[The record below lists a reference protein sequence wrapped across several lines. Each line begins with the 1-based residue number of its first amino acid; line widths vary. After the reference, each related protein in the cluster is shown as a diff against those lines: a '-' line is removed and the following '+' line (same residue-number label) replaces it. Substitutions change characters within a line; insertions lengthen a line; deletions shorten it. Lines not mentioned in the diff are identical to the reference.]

1 MSKNRDNKWMLQNL
15 ENNPDFENIHEI
27 SGGPLKDV
35 ITSDVFESYKK
46 VWQLTANET
55 VPSDHFDVDAAW
67 NKVEAKLDSD
77 SSLTTIYKVAPQ
89 RYLSFALNFMKVA
102 AILLIGLAI
111 FRISMPENPAT
122 FISSGN
128 QNNLETRLPDGTIA
142 CLNNNS
148 HINYPEKFGNSLREI
163 YFWGEAYFEV
173 AHEKSRPFIIHT
185 GDARIKVLGTS
196 FNVKSIPG
204 SSIVEVTVK
213 EGKVLL
219 YCVNEQDNIL
229 SEIVLSRGETGRL
242 NSLNHVASKVTNE
255 DLNYLTWKTGVL
267 KFVDTPLTK
276 VLNDVS
282 KNYHVQLS
290 YNPEEL
296 AGLKL
301 TADFENEDI
310 DAVIEVISLVHHL
323 KFTAN
328 GKGFLVTKTG

>member
-1 MSKNRDNKWMLQNL
+1 MLQNL
-15 ENNPDFENIHEI
+15 ENNPDFEGIHDV
-27 SGGPLKDV
+27 SGEPLSDLN
-35 ITSDVFESYKK
+35 TSDIFDSYKK
-46 VWQLTANET
+46 IWQLTANK
-55 VPSDHFDVDAAW
+55 PDISDHFNVDDAW
-67 NKVEAKLDSD
+67 NKVEAKLDAD
-77 SSLTTIYKVAPQ
+77 SSVTTVYKVVPQ
-89 RYLSFALNFMKVA
+89 RYVTFALNFMKVA
-102 AILLIGLAI
+102 AIFLIGLAI
-111 FRISMPENPAT
+111 FRISIPGNPNT

-128 QNNLETRLPDGTIA
+128 HNNLETRLPDGTIA
-142 CLNNNS
+142 YLNNNS

-173 AHEKSRPFIIHT
+173 AQEKSRPFIIHT
-185 GDARIKVLGTS
+185 GDARIKVLGTC

-204 SSIVEVTVK
+204 SSSVEVNVK

-219 YCVNEQDNIL
+219 YCVDGQDNIL
-229 SEIVLSRGETGRL
+229 SEIVLTRGETGKL
-242 NSLNHVASKVTNE
+242 NGLNHLATKVINE